1 MDFDD
6 GALPIFTR
14 TTPRNHDARHAR
26 YRSCAYAAS
35 MIMRRRQPRSAVFRM
50 YGAEHARAIA
60 DGRVLVFEISA
71 DVETGWGN
79 LVRHCAVLQ
88 RPGSDARF
96 ARASHWM
103 QNAAC
108 NVFQA
113 QDIVSLFLW
122 CLLTRRAFVIDS
134 RSYYADIS
142 EVRDCRGVLRST
154 AVAADG

>member
-1 MDFDD
+1 M
-6 GALPIFTR
+6 
-14 TTPRNHDARHAR
+14 
-26 YRSCAYAAS
+26 C
-35 MIMRRRQPRSAVFRM
+35 RRQPRSAVFRM

-108 NVFQA
+108 IAVQ
-113 QDIVSLFLW
+113 
-122 CLLTRRAFVIDS
+122 R
-134 RSYYADIS
+134 IS
-142 EVRDCRGVLRST
+142 GARHRVLVPVVPAHTSCVRH
-154 AVAADG
+154 